1 MVITS
6 KNIKD
11 FSLLVDHFNKYKAF
25 DPSRFRLEGEDLKV
39 NSFFRRAFFFSYHKS
54 PHSEK
59 MRRHFT
65 GLIRLIN
72 AQDYGDLEHRIEG
85 VFRKAHFSAQVH
97 RYNQINSEGAFP
109 LIEMANLPL
118 QLRRFST
125 ENDRVDVVGVDV
137 PEPLHQGGWWEKLTG
152 ARRYPGDV
160 SGAYHLFIE
169 APRIG
174 FRTQCE
180 KIKAWFAPKKFG
192 YDRNGGAE
200 RQVRL
205 GGTLPTPWVEKSGP
219 ESWFMGHASLF
230 LQIPIKAVSG
240 DHTRVFSVMTDP
252 VEGGITGFP
261 RQTKDVALVDS
272 IPIPDVLTITH
283 NHMDHLDEKTLRKW
297 GSLPLSA
304 QPTVF
309 VPQGERARFLKMGF
323 SSEKIIS
330 MDWWRER
337 EVTFQRDGKEYKL
350 RIIGTPSRHWSG
362 TPTGGFSSA
371 YLGYIFLG
379 GEGGGIYFSGDTAVL
394 SDAHT
399 RRLRDLFSQRGV
411 KFYFGPG
418 GPDGTP
424 TDRED
429 LKTSHV
435 SSSETLAQYMEFFFN
450 LEGCNTWEDFKIDA
464 RGKKLLAIH
473 TMTLKMGTTFRNETR
488 ESWSRLLRAL
498 EISSDRGL
506 ISYEKGPF
514 SKLNRFIT
522 DAQDKYQSDAPVEQI
537 RREFVQLLRETIVIP
552 KIGSAITLTGS
563 KESQQEKTCDL
574 LLPPAAL

>member
-1 MVITS
+1 
-6 KNIKD
+6 
-11 FSLLVDHFNKYKAF
+11 
-25 DPSRFRLEGEDLKV
+25 
-39 NSFFRRAFFFSYHKS
+39 
-54 PHSEK
+54 
-59 MRRHFT
+59 
-65 GLIRLIN
+65 
-72 AQDYGDLEHRIEG
+72 
-85 VFRKAHFSAQVH
+85 
-97 RYNQINSEGAFP
+97 
-109 LIEMANLPL
+109 
-118 QLRRFST
+118 
-125 ENDRVDVVGVDV
+125 
-137 PEPLHQGGWWEKLTG
+137 
-152 ARRYPGDV
+152 
-160 SGAYHLFIE
+160 
-169 APRIG
+169 
-174 FRTQCE
+174 
-180 KIKAWFAPKKFG
+180 
-192 YDRNGGAE
+192 
-200 RQVRL
+200 
-205 GGTLPTPWVEKSGP
+205 
-219 ESWFMGHASLF
+219 
-230 LQIPIKAVSG
+230 
-240 DHTRVFSVMTDP
+240 
-252 VEGGITGFP
+252 
-261 RQTKDVALVDS
+261 
-272 IPIPDVLTITH
+272 
-283 NHMDHLDEKTLRKW
+283 
-297 GSLPLSA
+297 
-304 QPTVF
+304 
-309 VPQGERARFLKMGF
+309 MGF

-371 YLGYIFLG
+371 YLGYTFLG

-394 SDAHT
+394 NGAHT

-522 DAQDKYQSDAPVEQI
+522 DAQDKYQSDAPAEQI
-537 RREFVQLLRETIVIP
+537 RREFVQMLRETIVIP
-552 KIGSAITLTGS
+552 KIGSAFALTES
-563 KESQQEKTCDL
+563 KMSQQEKTCDL
-574 LLPPAAL
+574 LLRP